1 MKDFYIQWHL
11 TNKCNLR
18 CIHCYQEDFSSKEE
32 LSFENL
38 LKVFNNL
45 AYSMEILNS
54 NLSVALT
61 GGEPFLYKNLFKLI
75 ERIEKNPYF
84 KNFSIITNGFLL
96 PKYLKT
102 LKNLKKIKDLKI
114 SLEGVCEKTNDLIRG
129 KGTFKKILE
138 AIEEAKAENFKVFIM
153 FTVMKKNLK
162 EIDALIP
169 FIKSHGLNGGI
180 IERFIPIGTGKV
192 IKEEILDIFDWKKVC
207 LKLVDSLNLEV
218 ELKELSPFKA
228 FKIEWKEGELELFG
242 SNCIVGKD
250 GGALMPSGDFYP
262 CRRLPLPQGNL
273 MYKNLKEIFEESKIL
288 NTFKDKNN
296 LKGICKNCKFEFC
309 IGCRAYVYALKGEL
323 LGEDMTCFLKE

>member
-1 MKDFYIQWHL
+1 MKNFYIQWHL
-11 TNKCNLR
+11 LNRCNLR
-18 CIHCYQEDFSSKEE
+18 CTHCYQGDFSSKEE
-32 LSFENL
+32 ISFENL

-75 ERIEKNPYF
+75 ERIEKNLYF
-84 KNFSIITNGFLL
+84 KSFSIITNGLLL
-96 PKYLKT
+96 PYHLKT
-102 LKNLKKIKDLKI
+102 LKNFKKLKDLKI
-114 SLEGVCEKTNDLIRG
+114 SLEGFCEKTNDLIRG

-138 AIEEAKAENFKVFIM
+138 AIEEAKAEKFKVFIM

-162 EIDALIP
+162 ETDNLIP
-169 FIKSHGLNGGI
+169 FMKTYGLNGAI
-180 IERFIPIGTGKV
+180 VERFIPLGRGKI
-192 IKEEILDIFDWKKVC
+192 IKEEILDLLDWKKVC
-207 LKLVDSLNLEV
+207 LKLLKNLKLEV

-228 FKIEWKEGELELFG
+228 FKIEWKDGELELFG
-242 SNCIVGKD
+242 SKCILGKD

-262 CRRLPLPQGNL
+262 CRRLPLSQGNL
-273 MYKNLKEIFEESKIL
+273 IDKNLKEIFEGSILL

-296 LKGICKNCKFEFC
+296 LKGICKNCKFKFC
-309 IGCRAYVYALKGEL
+309 IGCRAYVYALKGEI